1 MKKNLSYLLT
11 GVVSLVVTAGV
22 WVSSGDGTSA
32 VFFGVGSLLA
42 LILLV
47 IDEQKLAN
55 LYADQGVTGRVVIT
69 RSALFLMALIP
80 LGLFVTTSSGSS
92 LGKGMVMTLLLGVWF
107 EMVTARKNLEFFN
120 ARFLSQLKTPLGQ
133 QGVMA
138 VLASIGFFWL
148 FLLVATVIV

>member
-11 GVVSLVVTAGV
+11 GIVSLAVTAGV
-22 WVSSGDGTSA
+22 WISSSEIVSA
-32 VFFGVGSLLA
+32 VLFGVGSLLA
-42 LILLV
+42 LLLLV
-47 IDEQKLAN
+47 VDEQKLAN
-55 LYADQGVTGRVVIT
+55 LYADQGVTGKVVIT
-69 RSALFLMALIP
+69 RSALFLIALIP

-92 LGKGMVMTLLLGVWF
+92 LGKGLVMALLLGVWF
-107 EMVTARKNLEFFN
+107 EMVLARTNLEFFN

-148 FLLVATVIV
+148 FLLVTTVIV